1 MVYIV
6 RTEWAG
12 LSGGPGITQM
22 AFDVT
27 PPGGFIDNETAEDM
41 VNAVRSFWQGLVT
54 HLPNEITLTV
64 SPVVDSYVTSTGE
77 LVTSHQSPTSPA
89 AVTGSNTNKYMMAA
103 GYRINVL
110 TAGISNN
117 RRVKGA
123 IFVVPV
129 GSDVYNVTGQ
139 VDSFTVGQ
147 VNTAAVAFQTALAA
161 INIDFGVWSRP
172 TSPGPSSDGEFHPT
186 TGMVVSTKGAVLRGR
201 RG

>member
-22 AFDVT
+22 AFEVT
-27 PPGGFIDNETAEDM
+27 PPGGFLDNETAEDL
-41 VNAVRSFWQGLVT
+41 VEAVRGFWQGLQT

-77 LVTSHQSPTSPA
+77 LVTSFQSPSSPA
-89 AVTGSNTNKYMMAA
+89 AVAGLNTDKYMMAA

-123 IFVVPV
+123 IFVVPT
-129 GSDVYNVTGQ
+129 GSGIFTATGQ

-147 VNTAAVAFQTALAA
+147 VSTAAVAFQTALAA

-172 TSPGPSSDGEFHPT
+172 TSPGPSTDGEFHPT

>member
-1 MVYIV
+1 MPYIV

-22 AFDVT
+22 AFEVT
-27 PPGGFIDNETAEDM
+27 PPGGFIDAAGAQTLVD
-41 VNAVRSFWQGLVT
+41 AVRAFWQGLVT

-64 SPVVDSYVTSTGE
+64 SPVVDSYVTSTGD
-77 LVTSHQSPTSPA
+77 LTTSIQAATAPA
-89 AVTGSNTNKYMMAA
+89 AVTGTNTNKFMMAA
-103 GYRINVL
+103 GYRIQVR
-110 TAGISNN
+110 TAGIVNN
-117 RRVKGA
+117 RRVRGA

-147 VNTAAVAFQTALAA
+147 VNTAAVAFQTTLAA
-161 INIDFGVWSRP
+161 ENLDFGVWARP

-186 TGMVVSTKGAVLRGR
+186 VGMTVATKGAVLRGR